1 MGKKSDISDV
11 VRHIRS
17 VKGWQKRASLLNL
30 LALLED
36 ESVFINI
43 DAIDLNIVLRS
54 TPELSK
60 SHTERIKKHKRLLR
74 KRITKKAFEAR
85 TKIQNF
91 QLNLDIDVL
100 NYEKRRLQRE
110 KNILEMEVLKYRQRP
125 ENGQQ

>member
-17 VKGWQKRASLLNL
+17 VEGWQKRPSLLTL

-43 DAIDLNIVLRS
+43 EAIDLNVVLRS
-54 TPELSK
+54 MPDLSK
-60 SHTERIKKHKRLLR
+60 LQIERIKKHKRLLR
-74 KRITKKAFEAR
+74 KRVTKKAFEAR

-91 QLNLDIDVL
+91 QLNKDIDVL
-100 NYEKRRLQRE
+100 TLEKRRLQSE
-110 KNILEMEVLKYRQRP
+110 KNSLESELHSYRQCP
-125 ENGQQ
+125 ENDQQ